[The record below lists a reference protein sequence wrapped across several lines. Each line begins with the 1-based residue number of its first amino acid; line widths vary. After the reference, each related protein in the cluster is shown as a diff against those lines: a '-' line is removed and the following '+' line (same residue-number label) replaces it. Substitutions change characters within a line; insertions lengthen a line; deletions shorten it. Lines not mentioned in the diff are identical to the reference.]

1 MSIMKTLKERLLS
14 EMSNGLPFMEGKE
27 KLDNIL
33 DEVLTVNEYGFLS
46 GDDGEFIVYT
56 TKEYPNNFFF
66 GGSVLTERFKHIE
79 SVFTEDEIAELLN
92 EGITIKLVQKKSK
105 NKRIYVAVEFI

>member
-1 MSIMKTLKERLLS
+1 MMKTLRERLLS

-27 KLDNIL
+27 KADNIL
-33 DEVLTVNEYGFLS
+33 GENLHIMDYGFLT
-46 GDDGEFIVYT
+46 GDDGEFIAYT
-56 TKEYPNNFFF
+56 VEEYPENFFF

-92 EGITIKLVQKKSK
+92 EGIEIKLVQKTSK
-105 NKRIYVAVEFI
+105 NKRKYVSVEFI